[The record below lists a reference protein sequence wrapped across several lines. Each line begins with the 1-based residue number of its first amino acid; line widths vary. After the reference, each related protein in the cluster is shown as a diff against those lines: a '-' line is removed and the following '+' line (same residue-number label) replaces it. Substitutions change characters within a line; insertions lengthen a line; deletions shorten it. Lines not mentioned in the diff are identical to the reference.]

1 VVLNLK
7 QVRKLR
13 NQLNLNLRVRIR
25 ENKIEEVVKRKVDR
39 MMMKILKKLKK

>member
-1 VVLNLK
+1 VELNLK
-7 QVRKLR
+7 QVMKLR

-39 MMMKILKKLKK
+39 MMMKTLKKLKK